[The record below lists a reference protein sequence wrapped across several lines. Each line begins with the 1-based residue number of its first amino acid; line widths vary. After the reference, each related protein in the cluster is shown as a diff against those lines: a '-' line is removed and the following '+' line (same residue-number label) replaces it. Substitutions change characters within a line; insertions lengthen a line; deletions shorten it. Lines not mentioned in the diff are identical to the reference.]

1 MTGVQTCAL
10 PISKV
15 TIEGLSDSEVL
26 ELLRKKWI
34 VPLVDGMRSL
44 PDLVLSE
51 FTGKLDAL
59 CKKYEMTLDDVEK
72 EIVDTEQSLISML
85 NNLTGSEFDMK
96 GLAEFKKLLG
106 GA

>member
-1 MTGVQTCAL
+1 
-10 PISKV
+10 
-15 TIEGLSDSEVL
+15 
-26 ELLRKKWI
+26 
-34 VPLVDGMRSL
+34 
-44 PDLVLSE
+44 
-51 FTGKLDAL
+51 
-59 CKKYEMTLDDVEK
+59 MTLDDVEK